1 MTRHGWP
8 GGRPQNLGCFDTGNA
23 ATYAVMTMTTD
34 DRSSALDQSALNEF
48 LGPWRRIEVLA
59 ETGSTNADLIT
70 RAAAEDVDG
79 TVLVAERQTA
89 GRGRNGRSWSAVPG
103 TQVTMSVG
111 INAATIPNEAW
122 GWIPLVAG
130 LAVVDAVEATAGVT
144 AGLKWPNDVL
154 ARPPAGGKLAGILAE
169 VAAPAPTIVVGI
181 GLNVSLTADE
191 LPDPGATSLV
201 ILGGRPTGRV
211 QVIGAL
217 LGELARRIDG
227 LRASHGA
234 DAALIDEY
242 TSRSLTLGSRVRAML
257 PGGRDVTGSARDID
271 DQGRL
276 CIDTDGG
283 PFVVS
288 AGDIVHLRPVGDT
301 GSG

>member
-1 MTRHGWP
+1 
-8 GGRPQNLGCFDTGNA
+8 
-23 ATYAVMTMTTD
+23 MTMTTD

-154 ARPPAGGKLAGILAE
+154 ARPPAHGKLAGILAE

-257 PGGRDVTGSARDID
+257 PGGRDVTGAARDID

-276 CIDTDGG
+276 RIDTDGG

>member
-1 MTRHGWP
+1 
-8 GGRPQNLGCFDTGNA
+8 
-23 ATYAVMTMTTD
+23 MTMTTD

-79 TVLVAERQTA
+79 TVLLAEGQTA

-154 ARPPAGGKLAGILAE
+154 ARPPARGKLAGILAE

-217 LGELARRIDG
+217 LGELARRMDG

-234 DAALIDEY
+234 DTALIDEY

-257 PGGRDVTGSARDID
+257 PGGRNVTGVARDID

-276 CIDTDGG
+276 RIDTDGG

>member
-1 MTRHGWP
+1 
-8 GGRPQNLGCFDTGNA
+8 
-23 ATYAVMTMTTD
+23 MTTD
-34 DRSSALDQSALNEF
+34 DRSSALDQSTLSQF
-48 LGPWRRIEVLA
+48 LGPWRRIEVVA

-70 RAAAEDVDG
+70 RAATEDVDG
-79 TVLVAERQTA
+79 TVLITERQTA

-111 INAATIPNEAW
+111 ISADAIPTEAW

-130 LAVVDAVEATAGVT
+130 LAVIDAIETTTGVT

-154 ARPPAGGKLAGILAE
+154 ARPPAHGKLAGILAE
-169 VAAPAPTIVVGI
+169 VAAPTPTIVVGI
-181 GLNVSLTADE
+181 GLNVSLRADE
-191 LPDPGATSLV
+191 LPDPAATSLL
-201 ILGGRPTGRV
+201 ILGGRPTDRP

-227 LRASHGA
+227 LRGSRGA
-234 DAALIDEY
+234 DAGLIDEY
-242 TSRSLTLGSRVRAML
+242 SARSLTLGSRVRALL
-257 PGGRDVTGSARDID
+257 PGGRDVIGAARAID

-283 PFVVS
+283 QVVVS
-288 AGDIVHLRPVGDT
+288 AGDIVHLRPVGDD